1 MNGALVVPGVSAAFR
16 PRFSCIIPPL
26 FRFIP
31 PPNLLT
37 EAVFVVDD
45 DIAVPCDHL
54 LAAFGVS
61 HACG

>member
-1 MNGALVVPGVSAAFR
+1 L
-16 PRFSCIIPPL
+16 L

-31 PPNLLT
+31 PSDLST

-45 DIAVPCDHL
+45 DISVPCEHL

-61 HACG
+61 CC